1 MGNLV
6 DKECNTGNEKQKE
19 TNYSEQEGQV
29 QEEIKETLPIKTP
42 IPPEEEKRTSEKRF
56 LLFFVYNEKAP
67 IGRDDIFDLIDQLN
81 KIPTPPEETRIDMI
95 ILSNGGY
102 PHPAYQMMNVV
113 RAKCKKLKAIIP
125 LYAKSAATLMAL
137 AADEIIMGP
146 QSEIGPIDMQ
156 MEHPLIEN
164 LHISALEGYYPFI
177 QIYGKFANDFFPAAL
192 RLADQIAQ
200 NIAIKRDDAVDIAI
214 NTAVNYLTPLV
225 SQINPT
231 IVNMCYRALA
241 TGETY
246 AFNLLSRYMFKE
258 KPERE
263 RLILSSQTAHALVWN
278 FQNHGQVIARDDAK
292 FLNLYVGYGENYD
305 IFDMMYVITR
315 EMLNIL
321 GTGQT
326 AKAIRVISMEQLRR
340 LLNVDSY
347 LGYITF
353 IVYKAYSLV
362 FPLRESLKNV
372 TDPQKISLALRQT
385 LSQSLSILPP
395 MSEAERNDIAQV
407 SLELLEDIFI
417 KNFKDENA
425 IYSVAYNRIIKEK
438 AFSKPISE
446 VISGRIVEAVK
457 ELTETIEI
465 EIDRTPP
472 EVVHRYILQILAFLL
487 VYNIKF

>member
-1 MGNLV
+1 
-6 DKECNTGNEKQKE
+6 
-19 TNYSEQEGQV
+19 
-29 QEEIKETLPIKTP
+29 
-42 IPPEEEKRTSEKRF
+42 
-56 LLFFVYNEKAP
+56 
-67 IGRDDIFDLIDQLN
+67 
-81 KIPTPPEETRIDMI
+81 
-95 ILSNGGY
+95 
-102 PHPAYQMMNVV
+102 
-113 RAKCKKLKAIIP
+113 
-125 LYAKSAATLMAL
+125 
-137 AADEIIMGP
+137 
-146 QSEIGPIDMQ
+146 
-156 MEHPLIEN
+156 
-164 LHISALEGYYPFI
+164 
-177 QIYGKFANDFFPAAL
+177 
-192 RLADQIAQ
+192 
-200 NIAIKRDDAVDIAI
+200 
-214 NTAVNYLTPLV
+214 
-225 SQINPT
+225 
-231 IVNMCYRALA
+231 
-241 TGETY
+241 
-246 AFNLLSRYMFKE
+246 
-258 KPERE
+258 
-263 RLILSSQTAHALVWN
+263 
-278 FQNHGQVIARDDAK
+278 
-292 FLNLYVGYGENYD
+292 
-305 IFDMMYVITR
+305 MMYVITR